1 MCVIGA
7 NLTTIPTSY
16 ALNNLRNLRN
26 LRITK
31 FFFPGNLRNLRTTSL
46 FFPRNLRIN
55 TYCHKQSH

>member
-1 MCVIGA
+1 MCVIGT